1 MQAISFLNLKPLTSD
16 LLPAVVELDKTCFG
30 GLWTLEG
37 YRRELH
43 SPNSDVLVLLPD
55 SDNLRK
61 SGVQSKTV
69 DDLQKISPPPPVP
82 ASPRQSQQTTY
93 DHTQESGSPPPSIF
107 GLGCLWAILD
117 EAHITIVAVHPDYR
131 RQGFGQVLLLFL
143 LSLAKQRG
151 LKRATLEVRVSNQAG
166 LSLYEKFGFQVA
178 GRRRGYYQDTDED
191 ALILWLGG
199 IQYPEFE
206 KKIANWER
214 QTRDR
219 LACYGWDLNS
229 TLLKN

>member
-16 LLPAVVELDKTCFG
+16 LLPAVVELDKACFG

-55 SDNLRK
+55 SDNLRQ
-61 SGVQSKTV
+61 SGVQSERV
-69 DDLQKISPPPPVP
+69 DDIQKISPRPPVP
-82 ASPRQSQQTTY
+82 ASPHQYTPG
-93 DHTQESGSPPPSIF
+93 SGSPPPSIF

-143 LSLAKQRG
+143 LSLAKQRE

-199 IQYPEFE
+199 IQHPEFE